1 MDTTVDTARV
11 QRSTVRLLFVSQMIG
26 GVGVAVGIAVGALLL
41 DEITGGPS
49 MSGLGTAA
57 SVIGGALLAIPIT
70 RITNRRGRRLGL
82 TFSYVVG
89 TLGSLAIL
97 GSVYWDS
104 IPLAFLGM
112 FAFGGGTA
120 ANLQAR
126 YAAVDLAESRRRG
139 QQLSMVVWATT
150 LGSVSGPSLAPLAD
164 RYLTDLGAPTYA
176 GPFLAS
182 AIGFAVAA
190 LTLWILL
197 RPDPFLLAR
206 DLRDR
211 DAEAPKSPAA
221 GKPAALGVSHGWRI
235 YRTNP
240 AARVGVTAV
249 ALGHLVMVAVM
260 TMTPVHIKHGV
271 ADPDQVITIV
281 GIILSLHIAGM
292 YALSPVAGWA
302 ADRFGPRR
310 VIGSGIALL
319 LAACAVA
326 GTAGQSHP
334 QLAAGLVL
342 LGLGWSGTM
351 VGGSAM
357 LTGAVPTE
365 QRPAIQGLSDL
376 TMGCAGAL
384 AGGLSGFI
392 VDASGYPTL
401 AAVAAL
407 VALPVTVLV
416 LNTRVEGK

>member
-11 QRSTVRLLFVSQMIG
+11 QRSTVRLLFATQVIG

-41 DEITGGPS
+41 DELTGGPS
-49 MSGLGTAA
+49 LSGLGSAA
-57 SVIGGALLAIPIT
+57 SVIGGALLAIPIV
-70 RITNRRGRRLGL
+70 RLTNRLGRRWGLSFAYLVGCLGAL
-82 TFSYVVG
+82 AVV
-89 TLGSLAIL
+89 
-97 GSVYWDS
+97 GSVYWHS
-104 IPLAFLGM
+104 IPLAFVGM
-112 FAFGGGTA
+112 LCFGGGTA

-126 YAAVDLAESRRRG
+126 YAAVDLAEPRRRG
-139 QQLSMVVWATT
+139 RQLSMVVWATT
-150 LGSVSGPSLAPLAD
+150 LGSVSGPSLAPVAD
-164 RYLTDLGAPTYA
+164 RYLVDLGAPTYA

-182 AIGFAVAA
+182 AVGFAVAA
-190 LTLWILL
+190 LVLWLLL

-206 DLRDR
+206 DLRL
-211 DAEAPKSPAA
+211 DAEPRKPKPDAP
-221 GKPAALGVSHGWRI
+221 LGISHGWRL

-271 ADPDQVITIV
+271 ADPDRVISIV

-292 YALSPVAGWA
+292 YALSPIAGWA
-302 ADRFGPRR
+302 ADRYGPRR
-310 VIGSGIALL
+310 VIGCGIALL

-334 QLAAGLVL
+334 QLAVGLVL

-357 LTGAVPTE
+357 LTGAVPTAE
-365 QRPAIQGLSDL
+365 RPAVQGLSDL
-376 TMGCAGAL
+376 AMGCFGAL
-384 AGGLSGFI
+384 AGGVSGFI

-416 LNTRVEGK
+416 LNTRVEGN

>member
-1 MDTTVDTARV
+1 MDTTADTTRV
-11 QRSTVRLLFVSQMIG
+11 QRSTVRLLFVTQMIG

-41 DEITGGPS
+41 DELTGGPS
-49 MSGLGTAA
+49 LSGLGSAA
-57 SVIGGALLAIPIT
+57 SVIGGALLAIPIV
-70 RITNRRGRRLGL
+70 RITNRHGRRHGL
-82 TFSYVVG
+82 AFSYVVG
-89 TLGSLAIL
+89 AFGSLAIL
-97 GSVYWDS
+97 GSVYWQS
-104 IPLAFLGM
+104 IPLAFVGM
-112 FAFGGGTA
+112 LAFGGGTA

-126 YAAVDLAESRRRG
+126 YAAVDLAEPARRG
-139 QQLSMVVWATT
+139 RQLSMVVWATT
-150 LGSVSGPSLAPLAD
+150 LGSVTGPSLAPLAD
-164 RYLTDLGAPTYA
+164 RYLSDLGAPTYA

-197 RPDPFLLAR
+197 RPDPFILAR
-206 DLRDR
+206 DLRDESNGR
-211 DAEAPKSPAA
+211 APGQPAA
-221 GKPAALGVSHGWRI
+221 SPGISQGWRV

-271 ADPDQVITIV
+271 ADPDQVISIV

-292 YALSPVAGWA
+292 YALSPIAGWA
-302 ADRFGPRR
+302 ADKYGPRR
-310 VIGSGIALL
+310 VIGCGIALL

-334 QLAAGLVL
+334 QLAVGLIL

-416 LNTRVEGK
+416 LNTRVEGN